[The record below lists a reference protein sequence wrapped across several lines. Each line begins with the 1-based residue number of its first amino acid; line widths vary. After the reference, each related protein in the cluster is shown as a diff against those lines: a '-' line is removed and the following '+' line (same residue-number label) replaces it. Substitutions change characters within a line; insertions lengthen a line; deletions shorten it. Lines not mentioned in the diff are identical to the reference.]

1 MVLELLEASEVTAV
15 SVAEVKEHLGID
27 NNSEDSLL
35 HSYIKA
41 ASSAVENM
49 TGRVLLTQR
58 WRQLFVGPKLP
69 LILLKRPVVEV
80 VEVKYLEDGQ
90 EVIWEPEEYG
100 LLGFKIEGESL
111 PSRYIY
117 VDYKAGFG
125 VGPDDVPEDIKQ
137 VIKLLVAYWY
147 NNRSEVT
154 KVPEG
159 FKELLSS
166 YRTISF

>member
-1 MVLELLEASEVTAV
+1 MELLEGSEVTAV
-15 SVAEVKEHLGID
+15 SVAQVKEHLGID

-49 TGRVLLTQR
+49 TGRVLITQR
-58 WRQLFVGPKLP
+58 WRQLFFKAKLP
-69 LILLKRPVVEV
+69 LILLKRPVIEII
-80 VEVKYLEDGQ
+80 EARCLEDGQ
-90 EVIWEPEEYG
+90 EMLWEAEEYG
-100 LLGFKIEGESL
+100 LLGFKIEGERL
-111 PSRYIY
+111 PGSYIY
-117 VDYKAGFG
+117 VDYRAGFG
-125 VGPDDVPEDIKQ
+125 VGPEDVPDDIKQ

-154 KVPEG
+154 KVPKG

-166 YRTISF
+166 YRTIAY